1 MLVNFYR
8 LVIVFLLI
16 AIQVVAFAQVKS
28 TQLEFILNQ
37 DTYFKQQVDLSTFK
51 FYISSVSFYKSGE
64 LVYQEPNSYHL
75 IDLSDTSSKTLNFP
89 TVVDFDHI
97 SFSLGID
104 SLKNVSGVFG
114 GDLDPTNGMYWTWQS
129 GYINFKIEGNYKASK
144 DEFTYHIGGYM
155 PPFAS
160 IQPIQLEAQPLNNKV
175 VVRIDSN
182 EIVNL
187 LKKQKLKNV
196 MRPSKEAVE
205 IAQVVASCFYVK

>member
-1 MLVNFYR
+1 M
-8 LVIVFLLI
+8 
-16 AIQVVAFAQVKS
+16 
-28 TQLEFILNQ
+28 QLEFILNQ
-37 DTYFKQQVDLSTFK
+37 DTYFLQQVQLKTFR
-51 FYISSVSFYKSGE
+51 FYISSISFYKADE
-64 LVYQEPNSYHL
+64 LVYQESNSYHL
-75 IDLSDTSSKTLNFP
+75 IDLSDTSSKTLIFP
-89 TVVDFDHI
+89 TSVDFDRI
-97 SFSLGID
+97 SFNLGID

-160 IQPIQLEAQPLNNKV
+160 IQPIQLEAQPRNNKV
-175 VVRIDSN
+175 EVRIDSN